1 MAQWFVIRDGQERGP
16 FDDATLKQLASS
28 GKLRPQD
35 QIRRSDSSAPYV
47 AKDIKGLFAN
57 TKEAPPPIPAVT
69 DPPPSTPAPSKKTP
83 SVAENWKSMSLV
95 KKLLVAGGLMLPLFG
110 AMRGCAQSSRGV
122 ITFAERVDPRTMK
135 TFREGKTFSP
145 GIVQLII
152 RTRKPFGDTRVIV
165 YGRAHEESQWSVVK
179 EETVD
184 ASWTM
189 LATPIVLGDPGKYD
203 VKATNSGGKVIAQS
217 VVEITGR

>member
-1 MAQWFVIRDGQERGP
+1 MIREGQERGP
-16 FDDATLKQLASS
+16 FDDSTLKQLASS

-35 QIRRSDSSAPYV
+35 QIRRSDSTATHL

-57 TKEAPPPIPAVT
+57 PTESPPPVRAAT
-69 DPPPSTPAPSKKTP
+69 EPPPAMPAPTKKTP
-83 SVAENWKSMSLV
+83 SIAENWKSMPLV
-95 KKLLVAGGLMLPLFG
+95 KKILVAGGLMVPLFG
-110 AMRGCAQSSRGV
+110 AMRGCAQSGSGA
-122 ITFAERVDPRTMK
+122 ITFAERVDPRTME
-135 TFREGKTFSP
+135 TFREGKKFSP

-152 RTRKPFGDTRVIV
+152 RARKPFGDTRVIV
-165 YGRAHEESQWSVVK
+165 YGRVHDESQWTVVK

-189 LATPIVLGDPGKYD
+189 LATPIMLGDPGKYD
-203 VKATNSGGKVIAQS
+203 VKATNSRGKVIAQS